1 MYTRLFFLQF
11 EFELFIFYFTL
22 IIYVAQNCVFP
33 LLYGSRKLIF
43 FSCVLTLLWVTLKLK
58 SQREKR
64 RKKYVILSSRRR
76 RDTTDAAPCLID
88 GLWDRPARALALD
101 IPPIKPPY
109 WNERGKRKGNLFE
122 EKSFI
127 FFLKPNIYCLQSI
140 FFFIFYFFLK
150 SMMIELN
157 QQDSFRFS

>member
-64 RKKYVILSSRRR
+64 KKKYAI
-76 RDTTDAAPCLID
+76 
-88 GLWDRPARALALD
+88 
-101 IPPIKPPY
+101 
-109 WNERGKRKGNLFE
+109 
-122 EKSFI
+122 
-127 FFLKPNIYCLQSI
+127 
-140 FFFIFYFFLK
+140 
-150 SMMIELN
+150 
-157 QQDSFRFS
+157 